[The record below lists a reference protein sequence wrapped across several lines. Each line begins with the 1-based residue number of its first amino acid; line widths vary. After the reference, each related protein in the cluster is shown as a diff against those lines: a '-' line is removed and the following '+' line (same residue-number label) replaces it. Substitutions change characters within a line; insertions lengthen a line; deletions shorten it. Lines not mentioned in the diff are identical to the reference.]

1 MRRTSVV
8 VEFGA
13 AIEQRIVGRWFDVVP
28 SWTSSIEGESVAAE
42 GSDAESVALATEAAV
57 GSARFRVELS
67 STLVRVSACTAH
79 LPRSGRNGDLGDV
92 GVAQPHH
99 TAGHRELE
107 QRPLRDPQTAGDTDH
122 RETIHPARR
131 LVARSELVGQR
142 SPDPQHL
149 GGFLDRQQDN
159 IGSPGLERGAH
170 ERRPCMIDH
179 PD

>member
-13 AIEQRIVGRWFDVVP
+13 AVEQRIVGRWRDAVR
-28 SWTSSIEGESVAAE
+28 SWTALTAREQVAADAP
-42 GSDAESVALATEAAV
+42 DAEPVAVAAAAV
-57 GSARFRVELS
+57 GSTGFRVDPS

-79 LPRSGRNGDLGDV
+79 LIRRGRSGRLLDV

-99 TAGHRELE
+99 TAGHRKLE

-122 RETIHPARR
+122 RKTIHPARR
-131 LVARSELVGQR
+131 LVARSELVSQR
-142 SPDPQHL
+142 SPDPEHL
-149 GGFLDRQQDN
+149 GGFFDRQQDD
-159 IGSPGLERGAH
+159 IGGPGLERSVH
-170 ERRPCMIDH
+170 ERRPCTMDH